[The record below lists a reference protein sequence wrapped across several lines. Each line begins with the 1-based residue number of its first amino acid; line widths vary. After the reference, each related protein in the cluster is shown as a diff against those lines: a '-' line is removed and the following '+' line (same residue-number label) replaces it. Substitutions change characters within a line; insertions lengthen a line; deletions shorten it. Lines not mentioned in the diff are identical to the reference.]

1 MIKWNKQFEYPASI
15 REVINNKRH
24 YAIDD
29 TKLPSVTT
37 ILQATQSDE
46 KKKILEDWKTGLELT
61 MQKTLKMKL
70 QIGVQLCIGS

>member
-1 MIKWNKQFEYPASI
+1 MKWNKKFEYPASI

-37 ILQATQSDE
+37 ILQATQTEE
-46 KKKILEDWKTGLELT
+46 KKASLERWKQRVGADNA
-61 MQKTLKMKL
+61 
-70 QIGVQLCIGS
+70 